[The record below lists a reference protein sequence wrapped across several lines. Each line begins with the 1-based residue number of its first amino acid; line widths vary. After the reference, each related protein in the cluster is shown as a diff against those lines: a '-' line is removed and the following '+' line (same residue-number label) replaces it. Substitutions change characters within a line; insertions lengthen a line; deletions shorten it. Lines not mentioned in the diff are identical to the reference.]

1 MKTGKNRSFQS
12 DTLTGKTVD
21 FLNGAVGGVMFFNSR
36 SSVLRTISLVNFINY
51 EDNNI
56 FAASKAFANQKQFW
70 KDFKN
75 LMNSDFLIDRRRG
88 VRFSLNENDIANI
101 AQKHGARGVI
111 AR

>member
-1 MKTGKNRSFQS
+1 MKIFK
-12 DTLTGKTVD
+12 
-21 FLNGAVGGVMFFNSR
+21 
-36 SSVLRTISLVNFINY
+36 NFINY

-88 VRFSLNENDIANI
+88 VRFSLNENDIANA
-101 AQKHGARGVI
+101 AQRNGVRGVI
-111 AR
+111 AKALEIGFMYFLSIFDINSFALPTA